1 MHPNPADIGILAAI
15 LWLVLAAYLYP
26 CVHFQEPKQPR
37 LTSSPHHFATT
48 PTMSIRKLTVE
59 DFEPAVKCITHCFES
74 DQVDQYLSHCDGRSE
89 AEARKLDEEIFGYI
103 IYAHLMNGL
112 VITIGDFEGIACW
125 MPPGKN
131 MDDWWTILRS
141 GMWRLNFRF
150 GAEGRARYFNEFL
163 PLLNETKSRVLGAER
178 DQNSWYLVYLGTLPS
193 ARGKGYSRKLVE
205 YVTAMADADFLY
217 CYLESSAFENRAIYE
232 RFGFT
237 YKDTIHLKRGQEP
250 IPLEIMVREPNPI
263 MPDLTQRKPT
273 SKADSPKLSV
283 QHVEDMEEQPSMA
296 TAAKI

>member
-1 MHPNPADIGILAAI
+1 
-15 LWLVLAAYLYP
+15 
-26 CVHFQEPKQPR
+26 
-37 LTSSPHHFATT
+37 
-48 PTMSIRKLTVE
+48 MSIRKLTVE

-74 DQVDQYLSHCDGRSE
+74 DEVDQYLSHCDGRTE

-141 GMWRLNFRF
+141 GMWRLNFKF

-163 PLLNETKSRVLGAER
+163 PLLNETKARVLGPER
-178 DQNSWYLVYLGTLPS
+178 DQNSWYLVYLGTLPT

-237 YKDTIHLKRGQEP
+237 YKDTIHLKRGKEP

-263 MPDLTQRKPT
+263 IPERAQRKPVI
-273 SKADSPKLSV
+273 KADSPKLQV
-283 QHVEDMEEQPSMA
+283 QHVEDSVEKPSMA
-296 TAAKI
+296 PAAKI